1 MSSETS
7 ESRTEIL
14 RDGSRVSIRPV
25 RTDDT
30 AALAE
35 FFDGLSAHSKHLLF
49 LGGIAHLRDVDLQ
62 RLCTPDRT
70 KAMAY
75 VAVAQT
81 PNGDRIVGMCRYA
94 SSQTPCVEAE
104 ISVAVADDWQHK
116 GLATALLK
124 QLIEHARNAGVERL
138 YSIDAAMNHRM
149 RRLARHIGFSERPD
163 PDDVHQVIY
172 SMDLTA
178 GQTG

>member
-1 MSSETS
+1 MPSETS
-7 ESRTEIL
+7 ASRTEIL
-14 RDGSRVSIRPV
+14 RDGSRVSIRPI
-25 RTDDT
+25 RPDDT
-30 AALAE
+30 AALAA

-49 LGGIAHLRDVDLQ
+49 LGGIAHLREGDLE
-62 RLCTPDRT
+62 RLCTPDRA

-75 VAVAQT
+75 VAEA
-81 PNGDRIVGMCRYA
+81 PDGKRIVGICRYA

-124 QLIEHARNAGVERL
+124 QLIEHARGAGVERL

-172 SMDLTA
+172 SMDLPAPPA
-178 GQTG
+178 G